1 MIIRAPH
8 LIAALRKPST
18 KGSGSILAPSPH
30 RAVPAAHRHKGPWD
44 PTDYEL
50 WVENGVVWDLMRTW
64 ILGFIDYPSIAAYFG
79 PTPYRATPQLFAGAP
94 FSINDFPVYGF
105 QIYASGRVI
114 PGSYYIG
121 SAISMLGYTLNA
133 WQYFSNWGLTRHWT
147 SPPAGA
153 GPLVRAENLRSFIAG
168 TPNGR
173 TTLSANYV
181 IYAPPA
187 QYWPTTGHTWPPG
200 T

>member
-1 MIIRAPH
+1 MIPRGSH
-8 LIAALRKPST
+8 LIATLKKPSA
-18 KGSGSILAPSPH
+18 KASGAIVAASPH
-30 RAVPAAHRHKGPWD
+30 RAVPAAHRRHGPWD

-50 WVENGVVWDLMRTW
+50 WVENGVVWDLVRTW
-64 ILGFIDYPSIAAYFG
+64 ILGFIDYPSIGAYFA
-79 PTPYRATPQLFAGAP
+79 PTSYGATPQIFTGAP
-94 FSINDFPVYGF
+94 FSLTDFPVYGF
-105 QIYASGRVI
+105 KILSQNRVI
-114 PGSYYIG
+114 PFSYYIC
-121 SAISMLGYTLNA
+121 SAISMLGYIPNA
-133 WQYFSNWGLTRHWT
+133 WQYFSHFGLTRQWT

-181 IYAPPA
+181 VYAPPD

-200 T
+200 A